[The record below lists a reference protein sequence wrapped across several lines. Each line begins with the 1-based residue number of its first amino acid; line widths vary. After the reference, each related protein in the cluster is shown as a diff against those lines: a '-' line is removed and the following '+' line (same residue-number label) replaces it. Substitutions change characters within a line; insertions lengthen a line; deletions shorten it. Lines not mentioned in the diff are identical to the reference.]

1 MSWPIDIAD
10 LPDDVSALRAVIGTL
25 LADLSAERTARRVAE
40 AGLRDKAL
48 EAEHL
53 RAQLARLRRMQFGA
67 SSERLR
73 DQIAQLELALEEL
86 EAEPAEAE
94 APETQTPGTDTP
106 DKPATTERNRR
117 GRKPLPEHLPRR
129 VVEHR
134 PAECA
139 CARCGGTLR
148 QVGTDVTEVLEY
160 VPGRF
165 EVIRHVRP
173 AYSCRSCEAMCQAPM
188 PSLPIERGRPGP
200 GLLAHVLVS
209 KYADHLPLYRQS
221 EIYAREGVELDRA
234 TMAAWVGKAAT
245 LMRPLLDALTRHVM
259 SAERLHADDTPV
271 PVLAPGAGRTKTG
284 RLWVY
289 ARDDCPFAGTA
300 PPAVLYRYTPDRRGE
315 HPWAHLAGFRGI
327 LQADGYAGFAGLY
340 LGGHVQ
346 EAACWAHAR
355 RKLHDVYEAT
365 KSPLA
370 HEALTRIAALYAIE
384 HNIRGCPP
392 AERQQVRQTRSA
404 PLIEDLHAWFTA
416 TLRRIPGKS
425 ALAAAIRYSLA
436 RWNALTLPLRDG
448 RACLDNNSAER
459 AIRPVALGR
468 KNYLFAGSDS
478 GGERAATI
486 YSLITTAKLNGR
498 DPEAY
503 LRAVLTRIADH
514 PVNRVADLL
523 PWAMVP

>member
-1 MSWPIDIAD
+1 MSRPIDIAD
-10 LPDDVSALRAVIGTL
+10 LPDDVTALRGVIGTL
-25 LADLSAERTARRVAE
+25 LADLSAERTARQAAE
-40 AGLRDKAL
+40 AGLRDQAL

-53 RAQLARLRRMQFGA
+53 RAQLARLRRMQFGQ
-67 SSERLR
+67 SCERLR
-73 DQIAQLELALEEL
+73 EQIAQLELALEEL
-86 EAEPAEAE
+86 EAEPAEVEAAE
-94 APETQTPGTDTP
+94 TGIPGDQ
-106 DKPATTERNRR
+106 PAASLRR

-129 VVEHR
+129 EVEHR

-139 CARCGGTLR
+139 CLRCGGILR
-148 QVGTDVTEVLEY
+148 QVSTDVTEVLEY

-173 AYSCRSCEAMCQAPM
+173 AYSCRTCEAMCQAPM
-188 PSLPIERGRPGP
+188 PSLPIVRGRPGP

-245 LMRPLLDALTRHVM
+245 LMRPLLDALARHVM
-259 SAERLHADDTPV
+259 AAERLHADDTPV

-289 ARDDCPFAGTA
+289 ARDDRPFAGTA

-315 HPWAHLAGFRGI
+315 HPRAHLTGFRGI

-340 LGGHVQ
+340 QAGGVQ

-355 RKLHDVYEAT
+355 RKLHDVHEAT
-365 KSPLA
+365 RSPLA
-370 HEALTRIAALYAIE
+370 HEALTRIAALYVIE
-384 HNIRGCPP
+384 REINGRPP
-392 AERQQVRQTRSA
+392 AERQQAREARSA
-404 PLIEDLHAWFTA
+404 PLMRDLHEWFTA
-416 TLRRIPGKS
+416 TLRRLPGKGT
-425 ALAAAIRYSLA
+425 LAGAIRYSLS
-436 RWNALTLPLRDG
+436 RWDALTLPLRDG
-448 RACLDNNSAER
+448 RACLDNNGAER

-478 GGERAATI
+478 GGERAAAI

-503 LRAVLTRIADH
+503 LRAVLARIADH
-514 PVNRVADLL
+514 PVNRVAELL
-523 PWAMVP
+523 PWAMDA

>member
-1 MSWPIDIAD
+1 MSRPIDITD
-10 LPDDVSALRAVIGTL
+10 LPNDVTALRGVIETL
-25 LADLSAERTARRVAE
+25 LADLSAERAARQAAE

-53 RAQLARLRRMQFGA
+53 RAQLARLRRMQFGQ

-86 EAEPAEAE
+86 EAEPAEVE
-94 APETQTPGTDTP
+94 AAGTDTP
-106 DKPATTERNRR
+106 EKLTATERSRR

-129 VVEHR
+129 EVEHR
-134 PAECA
+134 PAACA
-139 CARCGGTLR
+139 CTRCGGVLR

-165 EVIRHVRP
+165 EVVRHVRP
-173 AYSCRSCEAMCQAPM
+173 AFSCRSCEAMCQAPM

-234 TMAAWVGKAAT
+234 TMAAWVGKAAS
-245 LMRPLLDALTRHVM
+245 LMRPLLDALARHVM
-259 SAERLHADDTPV
+259 AAERLHADDTPV
-271 PVLAPGAGRTKTG
+271 PVLAPGAGQTKTG

-289 ARDDCPFAGTA
+289 ARDDRPFAGIA

-315 HPWAHLAGFRGI
+315 HPRAHLAGFRGI

-340 LGGHVQ
+340 QGGDVH

-355 RKLHDVYEAT
+355 RKLHDVHEAT

-384 HNIRGCPP
+384 HDIRGRSA
-392 AERQQVRQTRSA
+392 AERPDARKTRSA
-404 PLIEDLHAWFTA
+404 PLMQELHEWFSA
-416 TLRRIPGKS
+416 TLRRLPGKS
-425 ALAAAIRYSLA
+425 VLAGAIRYSLS
-436 RWNALTLPLRDG
+436 RWEALTLPLRDG

-468 KNYLFAGSDS
+468 KNYLFAGLDS
-478 GGERAATI
+478 GGERAAAI

-523 PWAMVP
+523 PWAILP